1 MKKVEACNLD
11 YSTKEIQMTVYVHP
25 DHVQFIHDMEMAG
38 LETFHH
44 QGPFSWQGPAVL
56 VSDPTDVLS
65 QTQVLCQWQLNW
77 KDVPDDEAKPED
89 SWIFFGQR
97 NDLHEKCKANRQ
109 FVWDHHGY
117 VIYPLQGMEV
127 V

>member
-1 MKKVEACNLD
+1 
-11 YSTKEIQMTVYVHP
+11 MTVYVHP

-77 KDVPDDEAKPED
+77 KDVLSVRWNEKPDDEAKPED

-97 NDLHEKCKANRQ
+97 NDLHEKCKAHWQ
-109 FVWDHHGY
+109 IVWDHHGYGY